1 MSPNIQ
7 LESALHRIR
16 AITLDLDN
24 TLWEID
30 SVIRRTETKLWKWL
44 GENYPRIPEV
54 FSPEDVIALR
64 EADSS

>member
-1 MSPNIQ
+1 MLPIIQ

-30 SVIRRTETKLWKWL
+30 SVIRRAESQL
-44 GENYPRIPEV
+44 GHG
-54 FSPEDVIALR
+54 
-64 EADSS
+64 